1 MLTVNSFKSFSSGFK
16 FLSALPTV
24 HSRCCKPPALPVSYN
39 LESSLSSLQQNQDLM
54 SPDFWSFG
62 SDKPAA
68 GFVFRLTAELHE
80 ELKHQEPG
88 LSNASLDLSKLKAY
102 H

>member
-1 MLTVNSFKSFSSGFK
+1 MSD
-16 FLSALPTV
+16 
-24 HSRCCKPPALPVSYN
+24 N

-54 SPDFWSFG
+54 SPEFWSFG
-62 SDKPAA
+62 SDTPA
-68 GFVFRLTAELHE
+68 GFVLRLTAELHE
-80 ELKHQEPG
+80 EFKHQEPG